1 MPRLAVCMVCKK
13 IERMID
19 VADDVPRVPA
29 TVVSDVNHESHTF
42 KNVDGSVIMV
52 PEFDPILEDFVA
64 RHEHNI
70 DDVGGM
76 QAIQVFPVDQATYDK
91 VDVVSE
97 LKTELSKI
105 TSEFFEESNFYREE
119 ALKCYNNHHNPD
131 PTCPDYLD
139 PAKRIGPKVPPK
151 YQIYLCHM
159 CPIQSIINV
168 DLRHKKGWYDP
179 SKSKDLTIARDKGLG
194 VEKIR
199 RT

>member
-42 KNVDGSVIMV
+42 TNDDGSVIMV
-52 PEFDPILEDFVA
+52 PEFDPILEDFVG
-64 RHEHNI
+64 RHEHGIN
-70 DDVGGM
+70 DVSSM

-91 VDVVSE
+91 VDVVAE

-105 TSEFFEESNFYREE
+105 TTEFFEESNYYREE
-119 ALKCYNNHHNPD
+119 ALKCYNAHGNPD
-131 PTCPDYLD
+131 PSCPDYLSKS
-139 PAKRIGPKVPPK
+139 KRIGPQVPPK
-151 YQIYLCHM
+151 YQIFLCHM

-168 DLRHKKGWYDP
+168 ELRDKKGWYDP
-179 SKSKDLTIARDKGLG
+179 KKAKQLTIARDRGLG
-194 VEKIR
+194 VDHIR
-199 RT
+199 RP